1 MALLV
6 LFEEPEAAEQVAN
19 NTHTGTNIES
29 GTLPST
35 PVCHEKSA
43 MGKIHSSS
51 FKELLQGAENVVYE
65 ARNDS

>member
-6 LFEEPEAAEQVAN
+6 FEEPEAAEQVAN
-19 NTHTGTNIES
+19 NTYTGTNVES

-35 PVCHEKSA
+35 PVCHERS
-43 MGKIHSSS
+43 GEDSQQFINV
-51 FKELLQGAENVVYE
+51 KELLQGAENVVYE